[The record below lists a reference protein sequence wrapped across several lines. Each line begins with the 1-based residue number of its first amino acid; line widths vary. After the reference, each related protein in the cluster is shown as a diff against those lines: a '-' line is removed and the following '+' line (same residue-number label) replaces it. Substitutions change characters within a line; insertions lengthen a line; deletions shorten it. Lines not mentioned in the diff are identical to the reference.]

1 MSDPAKRQGPK
12 VAPIS
17 EDIIADIVAKM
28 MMENATTYRVAD
40 NAEIDW
46 CPCCGINIR
55 MNIHGEMFA
64 KFICSP
70 AIARQIGAKLIA
82 IAHRAE
88 AINSD
93 PAILEKAIGD
103 VVAAARKARST

>member
-1 MSDPAKRQGPK
+1 MTSRKTK
-12 VAPIS
+12 VAPVP
-17 EDIIADIVAKM
+17 DDVIADIVAKM
-28 MMENATTYRVAD
+28 AEENATTYQVAD

-55 MNIHGEMFA
+55 MRIDGKMFA

-70 AIARQIGAKLIA
+70 AISRQIGMKLLGV
-82 IAHRAE
+82 AHGAE

-93 PAILEKAIGD
+93 PAVLEKVISD

>member
-1 MSDPAKRQGPK
+1 MKARKAE
-12 VAPIS
+12 VAPVPN
-17 EDIIADIVAKM
+17 DVIADIVAKM
-28 MMENATTYRVAD
+28 AQENATTYRVAD

-55 MNIHGEMFA
+55 MNIDGKMFA